1 MRKTRP
7 TSAKSRA
14 TVASAKAHHWTNR
27 RRSAE
32 RYVAAEAAEA
42 LRESRLHI
50 QIITPS
56 GALADEQMVM
66 EVVPEEGTGW
76 TELFQKLGKT

>member
-1 MRKTRP
+1 
-7 TSAKSRA
+7 
-14 TVASAKAHHWTNR
+14 VASAKAHHWTNR

-56 GALADEQMVM
+56 GTLDDEQ
-66 EVVPEEGTGW
+66 ERYPT
-76 TELFQKLGKT
+76 